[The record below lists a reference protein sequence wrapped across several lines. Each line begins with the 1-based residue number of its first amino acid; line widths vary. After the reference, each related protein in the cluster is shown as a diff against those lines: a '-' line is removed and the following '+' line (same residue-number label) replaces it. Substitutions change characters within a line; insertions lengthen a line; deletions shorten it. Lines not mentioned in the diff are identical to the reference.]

1 MSSGPAWQ
9 VTRADH
15 RLGCISAVGEQD
27 SVIARPEDRI
37 LITGAAGFIGSRV
50 LESLLERGL
59 PNLLCFVRPSSELA
73 GDRSHRHV
81 PAPRARIETCKG
93 GQTQE
98 HLH

>member
-59 PNLLCFVRPSSELA
+59 PNLLCFCATVQRTRRESKPSSCA
-73 GDRSHRHV
+73 G
-81 PAPRARIETCKG
+81 P
-93 GQTQE
+93 
-98 HLH
+98 